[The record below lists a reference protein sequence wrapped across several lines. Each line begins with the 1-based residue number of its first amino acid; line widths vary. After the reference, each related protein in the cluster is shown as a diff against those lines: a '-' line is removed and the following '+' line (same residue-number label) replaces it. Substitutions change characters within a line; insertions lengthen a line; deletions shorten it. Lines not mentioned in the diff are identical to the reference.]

1 MKTEPQPYT
10 SFETWISGQAGEA
23 FGRQFNTDAQRGR
36 EGSSAMTETRCDDCN
51 DILPLTPDE
60 IAEIREDYPCAILC
74 DECRSRRRDC
84 CGERPEDCRCDQ
96 PVLTPS
102 LRGAAC

>member
-1 MKTEPQPYT
+1 
-10 SFETWISGQAGEA
+10 
-23 FGRQFNTDAQRGR
+23 
-36 EGSSAMTETRCDDCN
+36 MTEIRCDDCN

-84 CGERPEDCRCDQ
+84 CAE
-96 PVLTPS
+96 S
-102 LRGAAC
+102 ARGIAAASNPFSRHRDREVRHECANDRHGT